1 MGFHKGKSC
10 NLITNLIT
18 IFRKN
23 TIGRDREGEK
33 AGRDPPKLSMCQF
46 FKFSLALRYVTMV
59 LGVLINKGHIILSHY
74 FITSNSITHYGSFK
88 RLKRMIVGRD
98 YGTCL
103 CQ

>member
-59 LGVLINKGHIILSHY
+59 YCWVGGCPNKQRSHY
-74 FITSNSITHYGSFK
+74 SVTLLY
-88 RLKRMIVGRD
+88 
-98 YGTCL
+98 Y
-103 CQ
+103 